1 MFGKYSPEA
10 ASVNQSCRLLIPYE
24 SIASEVFLLRSLDH
38 PFGNKPTW
46 SRHSLY
52 EAGRGDS
59 LSLPPL
65 PEQTAIVRFLDHIT
79 TNVDTA
85 ISNSCRLIDLLK
97 EYRTRLIADVVTGK
111 LDMREAAAELLEAD
125 PIVNKNMHS
134 AERVTTHPNLND
146 SGIFQKAAP

>member
-1 MFGKYSPEA
+1 M
-10 ASVNQSCRLLIPYE
+10 
-24 SIASEVFLLRSLDH
+24 
-38 PFGNKPTW
+38 
-46 SRHSLY
+46 
-52 EAGRGDS
+52 
-59 LSLPPL
+59 SLPPL